1 MRRISQ
7 NNDATMIRYFPSSY
21 VNKFDA
27 LDITNYNND
36 NNKKVNDT
44 ILYIKSLVACVR
56 ASDDVPR

>member
-1 MRRISQ
+1 
-7 NNDATMIRYFPSSY
+7 MIRYFPSSY